1 MKNNTNANNPNAN
14 NHKFIPTTKEW
25 VTLLEKYK
33 ARIVQSL
40 WHSGSLQD
48 REDAIMSAMGK
59 ILGLNPDHQLEN
71 PLKPKTE
78 LQWVA
83 FIKAQTRSF
92 LGHAHEHDAK
102 WAWAGN
108 THEELADAYEAAL
121 ADRTLKGDA
130 RKDRLRNIQRQAMCM
145 VDMEGIHKFD
155 V

>member
-1 MKNNTNANNPNAN
+1 MKKNTTANNDSNT
-14 NHKFIPTTKEW
+14 FIPTTKEW

-33 ARIVQSL
+33 TRIVQSL
-40 WHSGSLQD
+40 WRSGSLQD

-59 ILGLNPDHQLEN
+59 ILGLDPNHQLEN

-102 WAWAGN
+102 WDWAGN
-108 THEELADAYEAAL
+108 THEELSDAYEAAL
-121 ADRTLKGDA
+121 ADRTLKGNA

-145 VDMEGIHKFD
+145 VDMEGIHNFD